1 MKESKAMS
9 TSPSPAR
16 FTARLPMA
24 SQTRVKKA
32 VEFQSLAQLVED
44 LIPNFR
50 KEEDRQ
56 FYREVVQSYRA
67 AAARILRQV

>member
-1 MKESKAMS
+1 MIPG
-9 TSPSPAR
+9 PSPAR
-16 FTARLPMA
+16 FVGPQATI

-32 VEFQSLAQLVED
+32 IEFQSLAQLVED

-56 FYREVVQSYRA
+56 FYREVVQTYRA
-67 AAARILRQV
+67 AAQRSLRQV